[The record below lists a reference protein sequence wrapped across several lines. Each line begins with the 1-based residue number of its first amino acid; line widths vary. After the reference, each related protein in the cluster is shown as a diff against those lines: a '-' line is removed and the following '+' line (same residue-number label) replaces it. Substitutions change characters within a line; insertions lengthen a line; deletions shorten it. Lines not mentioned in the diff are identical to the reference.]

1 MRPTQTRRRF
11 VSSLLSIG
19 PLLGGAL
26 FFSVSP
32 PAVSQTILRGHNGA
46 PPSLIGSDL
55 AVLEAREPRKDLPCL
70 VSPNKP
76 LLGFDLRFHGSF
88 DITLPLRELAGSEN
102 NLTILFRI
110 APVDSQ
116 KDPVYFTQK
125 IRVPPI
131 EEEAKGDAYLQG
143 AFDLG
148 EGKYQVDWLMRDRT
162 ERVCAFFWDA
172 AAELPVKDKG
182 LDLEMKPGDI
192 AAVET
197 EQFMAD
203 PPADKPAGDDSVH
216 VKVLVNFAP
225 QNSLASSLQPADT
238 SALVSILRTIQRDPR
253 IAKVSLVAF
262 NLQEQKV
269 LYRQP
274 VSEQIDFPAVGD
286 AIRSLQLGRV
296 NIDRLQNKNSDGE
309 FLGGLFRDEF
319 KGSGETPPD
328 AVIIAGPKVMLDGNV
343 PADSLKVV
351 GEPAGP
357 VFYLNYNLNPNTNP
371 WRDSISQ
378 AVRFFKG
385 QEYTISRPRDLWF
398 AVSEMVSRIVKSKS
412 GKRSAA
418 SASNGGTHE
427 AAARPVIQ

>member
-1 MRPTQTRRRF
+1 MTRRRP
-11 VSSLLSIG
+11 VYSLLSIG
-19 PLLGGAL
+19 PLFGVAL
-26 FFSVSP
+26 ILCVSAP
-32 PAVSQTILRGHNGA
+32 GFAQTVLRGHAGA
-46 PPSLIGSDL
+46 VPSLVGSDL
-55 AVLEAREPRKDLPCL
+55 AVLEAKEPRKDLPCV

-88 DITLPLRELAGSEN
+88 DISLPLRELAGSEN
-102 NLTILFRI
+102 TLTILFRVT
-110 APVDSQ
+110 PLDSQ
-116 KDPVYFTQK
+116 KEPVYFTQK

-131 EEEAKGDAYLQG
+131 EEDAKGDAYLHG
-143 AFDLG
+143 AFDVG

-192 AAVET
+192 AAIET

-203 PPADKPAGDDSVH
+203 PPSDKPAGDDSIH

-253 IAKVSLVAF
+253 ISKVSLVAF

-274 VSEQIDFPAVGD
+274 VSEQIDFPAVGE
-286 AIRSLQLGRV
+286 AIRNLQLGRV
-296 NIDRLQNKNSDGE
+296 DIGKLQQKNSEAE
-309 FLGGLFRDEF
+309 FLGGLFRDEL
-319 KGSGETPPD
+319 KDAGGVPPD
-328 AVIIAGPKVMLDGNV
+328 AVIIAGPKVMLDASV
-343 PADSLKVV
+343 PVESLRIV
-351 GEPAGP
+351 GEPTGP
-357 VFYLNYNLNPNTNP
+357 VFYLNYNLNPNSNP
-371 WRDSISQ
+371 WRDSIGQ

-398 AVSEMVSRIVKSKS
+398 AVSEMVSRIVKWKS
-412 GKRSAA
+412 GKRSSA
-418 SASNGGTHE
+418 SATPRGTHE
-427 AAARPVIQ
+427 AAVRPVIH